1 MIMRH
6 VTKLRLMLWFT
17 IIYMT
22 FFTIVSLIDKNY
34 EFLYYTIV
42 MSLIILIL
50 IRYKEHIS
58 FTSGIT
64 FGLTV
69 VATLHIFGG
78 NIHIGSIRLYDVWL
92 TRWLKYDNLVHMIGT
107 FIAAML
113 SYTFVHQH
121 LNEKARENRILLAII
136 IISMA
141 LGIGALNEI
150 LELGA
155 VLWFNAGAQVGDYM
169 NNAFDLFYNLIGAV
183 LACIYLFYIQKEQV

>member
-1 MIMRH
+1 MHH

-58 FTSGIT
+58 FTSGIA

-69 VATLHIFGG
+69 VAALHIFGG
-78 NIHIGSIRLYDVWL
+78 NIHIGGTRLYDVWL
-92 TRWLKYDNLVHMIGT
+92 TGWLKYDNLVHMIGT
-107 FIAAML
+107 FTAAVL
-113 SYTFVHQH
+113 SYTFVYQH
-121 LNEKARENRILLAII
+121 LNEKARDSRVLLAII

-155 VLWFNAGAQVGDYM
+155 VVWLNAGAQVGDYL
-169 NNAFDLFYNLIGAV
+169 NNAYDLVYNLFGAA
-183 LACIYLFYIQKEQV
+183 LACVYLFYVQKEQV